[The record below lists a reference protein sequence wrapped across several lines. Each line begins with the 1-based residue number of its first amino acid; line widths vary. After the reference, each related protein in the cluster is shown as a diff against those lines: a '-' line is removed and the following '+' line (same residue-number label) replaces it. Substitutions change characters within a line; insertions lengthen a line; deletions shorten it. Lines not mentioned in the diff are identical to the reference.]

1 MKFLNIKL
9 IVICLLALSVSAQQR
24 LEKASQS
31 IKANKDVVIN
41 LNTSHTDIEVDTW
54 NKDHIEIETYIESD
68 ELTKEELKKALD
80 AWEVNIDGTT
90 DEITVQSGRSGG
102 LWDLAEYNF
111 DDSSFAALKDLEKQ
125 MVGMPV
131 IADMPELLESLEG
144 LKELEELKELESF
157 AVMPEMLEY
166 SNIPKLPELP
176 ELPEGISNV
185 HFDYEEYKEG
195 GEKYLEEWSKTYEKK
210 YGKEYKEKMKAWA
223 KEFGK
228 VDFKDYEKKM
238 EAWGK
243 KFGEEF
249 NQKYGKDFES
259 KMEKWGEKFGKE
271 FGEKMEVWS
280 KNFEENFAKKMEDRS
295 LVLEKRAKLM
305 EEKVKARQ
313 NKSKERLKRIKLRP
327 KRYDHHLFDS
337 SVNQKIKKTI
347 KIKMP
352 KKAKLKLNVKHG
364 ELKMVSII
372 SNSKGNVDYGTLLAK
387 NIDGSDTSINVS
399 YSNVSI
405 DEWKEGELKLNY
417 VEKAVL
423 KNVNELVLNSVSS
436 DVNIDHLGGNTIID
450 GSFGELV
457 IQEILPSFNN
467 LNIVLE
473 NSDAILKLPK
483 TNFNLFFKGNQSL
496 FNNENTSNKTIKNHP
511 NNTNSNKT
519 IVINAKY
526 SSVITE

>member
-1 MKFLNIKL
+1 MKFLKIKL
-9 IVICLLALSVSAQQR
+9 IIACLLALSVSAQQR

-31 IKANKDVVIN
+31 IKANKDVIIN

-54 NKDHIEIETYIESD
+54 NKDHIEIEAYLESD
-68 ELTKEELKKALD
+68 ELTKEELKKVLG
-80 AWEVNIDGTT
+80 AWSINIDGTT
-90 DEITVQSGRSGG
+90 DEVTIRSGG
-102 LWDLAEYNF
+102 SGGMWDLAEYNF
-111 DDSSFAALKDLEKQ
+111 DDSSFAALKDLEKH
-125 MVGMPV
+125 MVDMPV
-131 IADMPELLESLEG
+131 IADMPELFESLDG
-144 LKELEELKELESF
+144 LKELEKLKELESF
-157 AVMPEMLEY
+157 AVMPEMFEHMDM
-166 SNIPKLPELP
+166 PKFPELP

-185 HFDYEEYKEG
+185 NFDYEEYKER
-195 GEKYLEEWSKTYEKK
+195 GEKYLDEWSKTYEKK
-210 YGKEYKEKMKAWA
+210 YGKEYKEKMKTWA
-223 KEFGK
+223 KGFDK
-228 VDFKDYEKKM
+228 VDFKAYEKKM

-249 NQKYGKDFES
+249 NQKYGKDFEK

-280 KNFEENFAKKMEDRS
+280 KNFEENFAKKMEGNA
-295 LVLEKRAKLM
+295 LALEKRAKIIA
-305 EEKVKARQ
+305 ERAKARQ
-313 NKSKERLKRIKLRP
+313 GKSKEHLKRAVIRP
-327 KRYDHHLFDS
+327 KQSDYHFFNS
-337 SVNQKIKKTI
+337 NQKVKKTI

-364 ELKMVSII
+364 ELKMASII
-372 SNSKGNVDYGTLLAK
+372 SNSKGNVEHGALLAE

-405 DEWKEGELKLNY
+405 EDWKEGELKLNY

-436 DVNIDHLGGNTIID
+436 DVNIDHLGGNNIID

-457 IQEILPSFNN
+457 VREILPSFNN
-467 LNIVLE
+467 LNIVIE
-473 NSDAILKLPK
+473 NSDATLKLPK
-483 TNFNLFFKGNQSL
+483 TDFNLFFKGNRSL
-496 FNNENTSNKTIKNHP
+496 FNNENTSNKTIKNYP
-511 NNTNSNKT
+511 NSSNVSKT